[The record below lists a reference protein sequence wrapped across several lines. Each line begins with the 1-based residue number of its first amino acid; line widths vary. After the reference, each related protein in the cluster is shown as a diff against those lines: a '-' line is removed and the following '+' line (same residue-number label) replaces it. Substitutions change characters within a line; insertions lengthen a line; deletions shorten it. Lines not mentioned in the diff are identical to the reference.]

1 MNKRVCSKKTLY
13 DTAVIITAALLI
25 LTTLACPVLAQADS
39 TVIAVYPQ
47 PTHTFVLTADG
58 ALWAWGD
65 NSYGRLGDGTTI
77 NRNVPIQLVL
87 EDVAKLYPQSA
98 GHTFAL
104 KNDGTLW
111 AWERNHDGRLGA
123 GSESQAYT
131 APVKILDDVEEVFP
145 HDRHSLALKSDGTLW
160 AWGNN
165 SSGQLGDG
173 TTSSRFAPVKI
184 DLDLVESVEPDQ
196 NNTFA
201 ILSDGS
207 LWAWG
212 NNRYGKL
219 GDGTTINRNLPV
231 KILDDAAA
239 VFPRETHTIA
249 LKNDGTVWSW
259 GYNWYG
265 QLGDG
270 SNDTQTR
277 PIRIPISNV
286 EQLFVEK
293 YHAFALD
300 GNGTLWGWG
309 SNWYGQIGDRSI
321 SNRNKPVEVPISGIA
336 ELYPR
341 EYHTFAL
348 REDGSLW
355 GWGRNWDGRLG
366 DSSNTHVRPSPVK
379 IAENIFSAYI
389 MERHAFALDNQGV
402 PLGWGDNTRG
412 KLGTGGGSDLNDPSQ
427 VPLEDINA
435 LYPQESHTFALKEDG
450 SLWAWG
456 DNNKGQL
463 GVGTNQQQTI
473 PVQVLLGDDLPSY
486 NITLSANPQNGGSLS
501 GGGSYRHGESVRVS
515 TEANSGY
522 TFVNWTEDGEVVGTE
537 TNLSFLASRDR
548 NLVANFR
555 ADEEKPEREE
565 EPEEE
570 EKQYKITLS
579 ADPEE
584 GGKVV
589 GAGTFEEGRE
599 IVIAAE
605 AAEGYEFI
613 NWSENDKE
621 ISKSTI
627 LSFRVT
633 ADRSLTAHFKQPE
646 AEEPE
651 TVTYEVKLVSE
662 PEEGGTLSGAG
673 IYDEHSRVTVKAES
687 SEGYIFEKWTEII
700 SRTEI
705 VEDEEIIKEIELE
718 VSENATYIF
727 DLDRDRT
734 LVANFLEEVEDIPA
748 ELHEVSASNGIIT
761 AIFNRDLE
769 DTPGLEEFR
778 SWFNEAAVSNDPDNQ
793 EDENENEE
801 NSEENQAP
809 ENGNDEEPTW
819 SELLLLSVD
828 WDEEQADRVTLSF
841 EPFEA
846 EEETVIYTVKLQYL
860 DGEEVQSE
868 PFTVEAPQYY
878 TVNLDAVPGEGGIV
892 TGEGEYLE
900 GEEVTVFAESDT
912 FYRFTGW
919 YENDQLVSGST
930 RYSFIIEE
938 NRNLTAHFEI
948 LPATIAEVTATNG
961 EVEVILDRIPDQT
974 PAAGDFELQA
984 RSEIVEPGSEPS
996 IDPGD
1001 EEEGFLVDEP
1011 EWEPLEIN
1019 AIHWLENEKR
1029 AILNFEP
1036 FEAVEDTISYTVR
1049 VNYGGFS
1056 EAQAEPFVVE
1066 GFKQYTISI
1075 EIIPEGGGYAEGGGE
1090 FDAGS
1095 EITVTASAQ
1104 DGYLFTGWYEDETLL
1119 SEESELTFTVNADR
1133 NLAAHFAESAGE
1145 DEPEE
1150 EETDPESD
1158 FFDVYLSVDPEESG
1172 TVTGSGIYE
1181 KDDQAVVKAE
1191 SKPGYKFFAWVEN
1204 EEPVSFNSSYEFTVT
1219 RERNLVALFEPAD
1232 PAETVQDLFSITI
1245 TVVPEEGGTV
1255 YGDSMYEE
1263 GEEVIVR
1270 AVPAEEHSFAGW
1282 AENGEI
1288 VSESAEYSFAA
1299 NRDRN
1304 LTATFRHIDDQE
1316 VPGIDDPDNTG
1327 PGFQDEEEES
1337 EEANFYSITLLAE
1350 PEEGGTVEG
1359 EGLYEEN
1366 DLIGLN
1372 AVSAEGYEFTGWY
1385 ENDQMVSSAR
1395 SYAFKV
1401 VTDRTLTAIFSPLEN
1416 RQNEMA
1422 ETFRISLV
1430 PVPVEG
1436 GKVYGGGDYT
1446 EGETITVDA
1455 VANLDYFF
1463 INWTEEGVEVSTDI
1477 IYTFSVER
1485 DMKLEANFAPLLFG
1499 AKSSETN
1506 YTNSRFEAFLNKYFV
1521 DFLRPTPVHGETE
1534 TAPLMTGWSY
1544 PGLPP
1549 VGDGRQP

>member
-1 MNKRVCSKKTLY
+1 MHKRICSNKSLLSAAAILVAASIIL
-13 DTAVIITAALLI
+13 AV
-25 LTTLACPVLAQADS
+25 LACPVSAQADS

-58 ALWAWGD
+58 SLWAWGD
-65 NSYGRLGDGTTI
+65 NSYGRLGDGTTT

-87 EDVAKLYPQSA
+87 EDVAELYPQSA

-123 GSESQAYT
+123 GSESQSYT
-131 APVKILDDVEEVFP
+131 VPVKILDDVAEIFP
-145 HDRHSLALKSDGTLW
+145 HDRHSLALKNDGTLW

-173 TTSSRFAPVKI
+173 STSNRFSPVLI
-184 DLDLVESVEPDQ
+184 DLEQVETVTPDQ

-201 ILSDGS
+201 ILSDGT

-219 GDGTTINRNLPV
+219 GDGTTINRTMPV
-231 KILDDAAA
+231 KVLDDAAA
-239 VFPRETHTIA
+239 VYPRETHTIA

-270 SNDTQTR
+270 SNDTQARPTR
-277 PIRIPISNV
+277 IAINNI

-300 GNGTLWGWG
+300 GSGTLWGWG

-321 SNRNKPVEVPISGIA
+321 SNRNKPVEVPITGIA

-379 IAENIFSAYI
+379 ITENISSAYI

-412 KLGTGGGSDLNDPSQ
+412 KLGTGGGSDLNDPGQ
-427 VPLEDINA
+427 IPLDEINT
-435 LYPQESHTFALKEDG
+435 LYPQENHTFALKEDG

-463 GVGTNQQQTI
+463 GVGTYQQQST

-486 NITLSANPQNGGSLS
+486 TITLTADPQNGGSLS
-501 GGGSYRHGESVRVS
+501 GGGSYRHGESVS
-515 TEANSGY
+515 ISAATNSGF
-522 TFVNWTEDGEVVGTE
+522 TFINWTEDGDVVGTD

-555 ADEEKPEREE
+555 ADEEKPEKEE
-565 EPEEE
+565 KPEED

-579 ADPEE
+579 AEPEE

-589 GAGTFEEGRE
+589 GAGTYEEGRE

-627 LSFRVT
+627 LSFKVT
-633 ADRSLTAHFKQPE
+633 ANRSLTAHFKQLE
-646 AEEPE
+646 TEEPE
-651 TVTYEVKLVSE
+651 TVTYEVKLISE
-662 PEEGGTLSGAG
+662 PEDGGTLSGAG
-673 IYDEHSRVTVKAES
+673 TYDENSRVTVKAEP
-687 SEGYIFEKWTEII
+687 SEGYSFEKWTEIV

-718 VSENATYIF
+718 VSENATYTF

-734 LVANFLEEVEDIPA
+734 LVANFLEEIEETPA
-748 ELHEVSASNGIIT
+748 QLLEISASNGIIS
-761 AIFNRDLE
+761 AAFDRNLE
-769 DTPGLEEFR
+769 EAPELEEFQA
-778 SWFNEAAVSNDPDNQ
+778 WFDKTTVLTDPANQ
-793 EDENENEE
+793 AEEHEDEENNED
-801 NSEENQAP
+801 QA
-809 ENGNDEEPTW
+809 W
-819 SELLLLSVD
+819 SDLILLAVE
-828 WDEEQADRVTLSF
+828 WDEEQPDQVILSF

-846 EEETVIYTVKLQYL
+846 EDEAASYTVKLQYL

-878 TVNLDAVPGEGGIV
+878 TVSLEAIPEEGGIITGEGG
-892 TGEGEYLE
+892 YLE
-900 GEEVTVFAESDT
+900 GEEVTIFAEAAT

-919 YENDQLVSGST
+919 YDNDELVSGSA
-930 RYSFIIEE
+930 RYSFIIEKDHE
-938 NRNLTAHFEI
+938 LSAHFEI
-948 LPATIAEVTATNG
+948 LPATIAEVTAANG
-961 EVEVILDRIPDQT
+961 EVKVILDRIPDQA
-974 PAAGDFELQA
+974 PAAGDFELQVK
-984 RSEIVEPGSEPS
+984 SEVVEPNDEPLTN
-996 IDPGD
+996 PGA
-1001 EEEGFLVDEP
+1001 EEEDLFVDEP

-1019 AIHWLENEKR
+1019 AIHWMENEKK

-1036 FEAVEDTISYTVR
+1036 FEAGEETTSYTIM

-1066 GFKQYTISI
+1066 QLNHYQVNI
-1075 EIIPEGGGYAEGGGE
+1075 EIVPENSGTAEGGGL
-1090 FDAGS
+1090 FAAGS
-1095 EITVTASAQ
+1095 VITVTASEQ
-1104 DGYLFTGWYEDETLL
+1104 EGYNFTGWYEDETLL
-1119 SEESELTFTVNADR
+1119 AEEKELTLTINADR
-1133 NLAAHFAESAGE
+1133 NLEAHFGEVEGE
-1145 DEPEE
+1145 DD
-1150 EETDPESD
+1150 EETEPESD
-1158 FFDVYLSVDPEESG
+1158 FFDIYLSVDPEESG

-1181 KDDQAVVKAE
+1181 KDDLAVVKAE

-1219 RERNLVALFEPAD
+1219 RERNLVAVFEPAD
-1232 PAETVQDLFSITI
+1232 PAETVQDLFSVSI
-1245 TVVPEEGGTV
+1245 TVMPEGGGTV

-1270 AVPAEEHSFAGW
+1270 AVPAEDYNFVGW
-1282 AENGEI
+1282 TENDEI
-1288 VSESAEYSFAA
+1288 VSEEAEYSFTASS
-1299 NRDRN
+1299 DRN
-1304 LTATFRHIDDQE
+1304 LTATFRHIDDQDT
-1316 VPGIDDPDNTG
+1316 PGTEDPGSSEPGNQEEEG
-1327 PGFQDEEEES
+1327 PESDEEH
-1337 EEANFYSITLLAE
+1337 FYSVTLLVE

-1359 EGLYEEN
+1359 EGLYEED

-1372 AVSAEGYEFTGWY
+1372 AVPAEGYEFTGWY
-1385 ENDQMVSSAR
+1385 ENDEMISSAKA
-1395 SYAFKV
+1395 YAFKV
-1401 VTDRTLTAIFSPLEN
+1401 ISDRTLTAIFSPLEN

-1422 ETFRISLV
+1422 ETFRISLA

-1463 INWTEEGVEVSTDI
+1463 VNWTEDGIEISTDI

-1485 DMKLEANFAPLLFG
+1485 DIKLEANFAPLLFG
-1499 AKSSETN
+1499 AKSSDQN
-1506 YTNSRFEAFLNKYFV
+1506 YTNSRFETFLNKYFV
-1521 DFLRPTPVHGETE
+1521 DFLRPMPVQGETG
-1534 TAPLMTGWSY
+1534 TAPLMTGWST

-1549 VGDGRQP
+1549 VGDGLRP